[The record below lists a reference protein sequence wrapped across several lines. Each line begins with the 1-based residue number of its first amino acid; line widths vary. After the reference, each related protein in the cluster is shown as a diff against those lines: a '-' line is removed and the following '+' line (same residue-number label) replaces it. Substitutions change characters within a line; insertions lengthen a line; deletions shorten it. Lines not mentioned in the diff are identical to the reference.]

1 MSDADEIRAVA
12 RQASTVA
19 GEIRRAAWRISTADA
34 VDWRSAGAIQYR
46 KRLHEKAGRLNNLAR
61 EVDGMVGAL
70 HRYATA
76 VEVGQSALTDAAM
89 DAVGAF
95 HDAAKGV
102 GRAIAETSRPLTSGF
117 GLRR

>member
-1 MSDADEIRAVA
+1 MA
-12 RQASTVA
+12 
-19 GEIRRAAWRISTADA
+19 
-34 VDWRSAGAIQYR
+34 
-46 KRLHEKAGRLNNLAR
+46 
-61 EVDGMVGAL
+61 GAL